1 MVLAS
6 PRNPLVDNLSGK
18 PFARKMIQR
27 MPAFLRP
34 KAVPYG
40 HVIAIDGNGKVLVD
54 LQDPDGT
61 YPFNTSVTETEE
73 YLYIGSLITPVLGR
87 LSKAKAGL

>member
-1 MVLAS
+1 
-6 PRNPLVDNLSGK
+6 
-18 PFARKMIQR
+18 

-40 HVIAIDGNGKVLVD
+40 HIIAIDGNGKVLED

-61 YPFNTSVTETEE
+61 YPVNSSVTETED
-73 YLYIGSLITPVLGR
+73 YFYIGSLFTPVLGR

>member
-1 MVLAS
+1 
-6 PRNPLVDNLSGK
+6 
-18 PFARKMIQR
+18 

-40 HVIAIDGNGKVLVD
+40 HIIAIDGNGKVLED

-61 YPFNTSVTETEE
+61 CPINTSLTETGE
-73 YLYIGSLITPVLGR
+73 YLYIGSLVTPVLGR

>member
-1 MVLAS
+1 VALVS

-18 PFARKMIQR
+18 PFLRKMIQR

-40 HVIAIDGNGKVLVD
+40 HIIAIDGNGKVLED
-54 LQDPDGT
+54 LQDPDGA
-61 YPFNTSVTETEE
+61 YPINTSVTETAD
-73 YLYIGSLITPVLGR
+73 YLYIGSLVTPVLGR
-87 LSKAKAGL
+87 LSKAKRGL

>member
-1 MVLAS
+1 VALVS

-18 PFARKMIQR
+18 PFLRKMIQR

-40 HVIAIDGNGKVLVD
+40 HIIAIDGSGKVLED
-54 LQDPDGT
+54 LQDPDGA
-61 YPFNTSVTETEE
+61 YPINTSVTEMED
-73 YLYIGSLITPVLGR
+73 YLYIGSLVTPVLGR
-87 LSKAKAGL
+87 LPKAKAGL

>member
-1 MVLAS
+1 VALAS

-18 PFARKMIQR
+18 PFVRKMVQR

-40 HVIAIDGNGKVLVD
+40 HIIAIDGNGEVLED

-61 YPFNTSVTETEE
+61 YPVNSSVTETED
-73 YLYIGSLITPVLGR
+73 YLYIGSLFTPVLGR